1 MLNYILIPTMF
12 TEGWYTLR
20 LGSLT
25 LLMDGLEE
33 LGLIDWTWCCFIWLL
48 VFEGPRHSSGHWET
62 TTLVIKLTIVSVLT
76 RPVDIWISLITQQL
90 TSHLL
95 FYASPYSR
103 LRNDQLW
110 DVTIMVVTSWHICG
124 LAYIPHCLELLCLRI
139 PENFY
144 QPFQDHLQLQILW
157 STAPWS
163 LDP

>member
-12 TEGWYTLR
+12 AEGWNGFR
-20 LGSLT
+20 FGCLT

-33 LGLIDWTWCCFIWLL
+33 LGLIDWAWCCFIWLL
-48 VFEGPRHSSGHWET
+48 VFQGPGHSGGHCET
-62 TTLVIKLTIVSVLT
+62 TTLVIELTIVSVLT
-76 RPVDIWISLITQQL
+76 RPDDNWISLITQQL

-124 LAYIPHCLELLCLRI
+124 LAYIPHCLELLCLGI
-139 PENFY
+139 PKASY
-144 QPFQDHLQLQILW
+144 QPSKKHLQFQILW
-157 STAPWS
+157 SMAP
-163 LDP
+163 